1 MFVCESELG
10 ASIAKKDEHSAKNKV
25 ALILALV
32 IDHERDA
39 HVGVGEIGL
48 FLYILI
54 TFMID
59 NKREYK
65 RNFFLRDM
73 SILLSH
79 TRRQLGRANEDI
91 VPGVYLKEL
100 IDNQTELDIWFEY
113 PTVATRTG
121 PKRVQNIA
129 WLPPVTTEADDTPDF
144 ELPPM

>member
-1 MFVCESELG
+1 MNNLRELMNNTF
-10 ASIAKKDEHSAKNKV
+10 A
-25 ALILALV
+25 
-32 IDHERDA
+32 
-39 HVGVGEIGL
+39 GEIAEGKHTAVVKN
-48 FLYILI
+48 FQYVENESNPDNSYILI
-54 TFMID
+54 TFLID

-129 WLPPVTTEADDTPDF
+129 WLPPVSAEADETPDF

>member
-1 MFVCESELG
+1 MTNSL
-10 ASIAKKDEHSAKNKV
+10 
-25 ALILALV
+25 
-32 IDHERDA
+32 RDLMNNTFA
-39 HVGVGEIGL
+39 GEIAEGKHTAVVKN
-48 FLYILI
+48 FQYVENESNPDNSYILI

>member
-1 MFVCESELG
+1 MNNLRELMNNTF
-10 ASIAKKDEHSAKNKV
+10 A
-25 ALILALV
+25 
-32 IDHERDA
+32 
-39 HVGVGEIGL
+39 GEIAEGKHTAIVKN
-48 FLYILI
+48 FQYVENESNPDNSYILI
-54 TFMID
+54 TFLID
-59 NKREYK
+59 GKRDYK

-129 WLPPVTTEADDTPDF
+129 WLPPVSAEADETPDF

>member
-1 MFVCESELG
+1 MNNL
-10 ASIAKKDEHSAKNKV
+10 
-25 ALILALV
+25 
-32 IDHERDA
+32 RDLMNNTFA
-39 HVGVGEIGL
+39 GEIAEGKHTAVIKN
-48 FLYILI
+48 FQYVENESNPDNSYILI

-91 VPGVYLKEL
+91 VPGVYLQEL

>member
-1 MFVCESELG
+1 MNNL
-10 ASIAKKDEHSAKNKV
+10 
-25 ALILALV
+25 
-32 IDHERDA
+32 RDLMNSTFA
-39 HVGVGEIGL
+39 GEIAEGKHTAVVKS
-48 FLYILI
+48 FQYVENESNPDNSYILI
-54 TFMID
+54 TFLID
-59 NKREYK
+59 NKRDYK

-91 VPGVYLKEL
+91 VPGVYLQEL

-129 WLPPVTTEADDTPDF
+129 WLPPVTAEADETPDF

>member
-1 MFVCESELG
+1 MNNLRELMNSTF
-10 ASIAKKDEHSAKNKV
+10 A
-25 ALILALV
+25 
-32 IDHERDA
+32 
-39 HVGVGEIGL
+39 GEIAEGKHTAVVKN
-48 FLYILI
+48 FQYVENESNPDNSYILI
-54 TFMID
+54 TFLID
-59 NKREYK
+59 NKRDYK
-65 RNFFLRDM
+65 RNFFLRDT

-91 VPGVYLKEL
+91 VPGIYLKEL

-129 WLPPVTTEADDTPDF
+129 WLPPVSAEADETPDF

>member
-1 MFVCESELG
+1 MHNL
-10 ASIAKKDEHSAKNKV
+10 
-25 ALILALV
+25 
-32 IDHERDA
+32 RDLMNNTFA
-39 HVGVGEIGL
+39 GEIAEGKHTAVVKN
-48 FLYILI
+48 FQYVENESNPDNSYILI
-54 TFMID
+54 TFLID
-59 NKREYK
+59 NKRDYK

-129 WLPPVTTEADDTPDF
+129 WLPPVSAEADETPDF

>member
-1 MFVCESELG
+1 MTNSL
-10 ASIAKKDEHSAKNKV
+10 
-25 ALILALV
+25 
-32 IDHERDA
+32 RDLMNNTFA
-39 HVGVGEIGL
+39 GEIAEGKHTAIVKN
-48 FLYILI
+48 FQYVENESNPDNSYILI
-54 TFMID
+54 TFLID

-129 WLPPVTTEADDTPDF
+129 WLPPVSAETDETPDF

>member
-1 MFVCESELG
+1 MTNSLRDLMNNTFASEIAEGKHTAVVKDFQYVENESNPDN
-10 ASIAKKDEHSAKNKV
+10 S
-25 ALILALV
+25 
-32 IDHERDA
+32 
-39 HVGVGEIGL
+39 
-48 FLYILI
+48 YILI
-54 TFMID
+54 TFLID

-129 WLPPVTTEADDTPDF
+129 WLPPVSAETDETPDF

>member
-1 MFVCESELG
+1 MTSTL
-10 ASIAKKDEHSAKNKV
+10 KDLMNNTFA
-25 ALILALV
+25 
-32 IDHERDA
+32 
-39 HVGVGEIGL
+39 GEIAEGKHTAVVKN
-48 FLYILI
+48 FQYVENESNPDNSYILI
-54 TFMID
+54 TFLID

-129 WLPPVTTEADDTPDF
+129 WLPPVSAEADETPDF

>member
-1 MFVCESELG
+1 MTNSLTDLMNNTF
-10 ASIAKKDEHSAKNKV
+10 A
-25 ALILALV
+25 
-32 IDHERDA
+32 
-39 HVGVGEIGL
+39 GEIAEGKHTAVVKN
-48 FLYILI
+48 FQYVENESNPDNSYILI
-54 TFMID
+54 TFLID

-91 VPGVYLKEL
+91 IPGLYLREL
-100 IDNQTELDIWFEY
+100 IEDKTELDIWFEY
-113 PTVATRTG
+113 PTVATKTG

-129 WLPPVTTEADDTPDF
+129 WLPPVTAEADETPDF

>member
-1 MFVCESELG
+1 MTNSL
-10 ASIAKKDEHSAKNKV
+10 
-25 ALILALV
+25 
-32 IDHERDA
+32 RDLMNNTFA
-39 HVGVGEIGL
+39 GEISEGKHTAIL
-48 FLYILI
+48 TNFQYVENESNPDNSYILI
-54 TFMID
+54 TFLID
-59 NKREYK
+59 GKRDYK

-129 WLPPVTTEADDTPDF
+129 WLPPVSAEADETPDF

>member
-1 MFVCESELG
+1 MTNSL
-10 ASIAKKDEHSAKNKV
+10 
-25 ALILALV
+25 
-32 IDHERDA
+32 RDLMNNTFA
-39 HVGVGEIGL
+39 GEIAEGKHTAIVKN
-48 FLYILI
+48 FQYIENESNPDNSYILI
-54 TFMID
+54 TFLID

-73 SILLSH
+73 SIMLSH

-129 WLPPVTTEADDTPDF
+129 WLPPVSAEADDTPDF

>member
-1 MFVCESELG
+1 MNNL
-10 ASIAKKDEHSAKNKV
+10 
-25 ALILALV
+25 
-32 IDHERDA
+32 RDLMNNTFA
-39 HVGVGEIGL
+39 GEIAEGKHTAVIKN
-48 FLYILI
+48 FQYVENESNPDNSYILI
-54 TFMID
+54 TFLID
-59 NKREYK
+59 GKRDYK

-91 VPGVYLKEL
+91 VPGVYLQEL
-100 IDNQTELDIWFEY
+100 IDTQTELDIWFEY

-129 WLPPVTTEADDTPDF
+129 WLPPVTTEADETPDF

>member
-1 MFVCESELG
+1 MNNLRELMNSTF
-10 ASIAKKDEHSAKNKV
+10 A
-25 ALILALV
+25 
-32 IDHERDA
+32 
-39 HVGVGEIGL
+39 GEIAEGKHTAIVKN
-48 FLYILI
+48 FQYVENETNPDNSYILI
-54 TFMID
+54 TFLID
-59 NKREYK
+59 GKRDYK

-129 WLPPVTTEADDTPDF
+129 WLPPVSAEADETPDF

>member
-1 MFVCESELG
+1 MNNLRELMNSTF
-10 ASIAKKDEHSAKNKV
+10 A
-25 ALILALV
+25 
-32 IDHERDA
+32 
-39 HVGVGEIGL
+39 GEIAEGKHTAVVKN
-48 FLYILI
+48 FQYVENETNPDNSYILI
-54 TFMID
+54 TFLID
-59 NKREYK
+59 GKRDYK

-129 WLPPVTTEADDTPDF
+129 WLPPVTAEADETPDF

>member
-1 MFVCESELG
+1 MTNSL
-10 ASIAKKDEHSAKNKV
+10 
-25 ALILALV
+25 
-32 IDHERDA
+32 RDLMNNTFA
-39 HVGVGEIGL
+39 GEIAEGKHTAVVKN
-48 FLYILI
+48 FQYVENESNPDNSYILI
-54 TFMID
+54 TFLID

-65 RNFFLRDM
+65 RNFFLRDT

-129 WLPPVTTEADDTPDF
+129 WLPPVSAEADETPDF

>member
-1 MFVCESELG
+1 MNNL
-10 ASIAKKDEHSAKNKV
+10 
-25 ALILALV
+25 
-32 IDHERDA
+32 RDLMNNTFA
-39 HVGVGEIGL
+39 GEIAEGKHTAVIKN
-48 FLYILI
+48 FQYVENESNPDNSYILI

-129 WLPPVTTEADDTPDF
+129 WLPPVSAEADETPDF

>member
-1 MFVCESELG
+1 MTNSL
-10 ASIAKKDEHSAKNKV
+10 KNLMNNTF
-25 ALILALV
+25 A
-32 IDHERDA
+32 
-39 HVGVGEIGL
+39 GEIAEGKHTAVIKN
-48 FLYILI
+48 FQYVENESNPDNSYILI
-54 TFMID
+54 TFLID

-91 VPGVYLKEL
+91 VPGMYLKEL
-100 IDNQTELDIWFEY
+100 IDNQTELNIWFEY

-129 WLPPVTTEADDTPDF
+129 WLPPVSAEADETPDF

>member
-1 MFVCESELG
+1 MNNL
-10 ASIAKKDEHSAKNKV
+10 
-25 ALILALV
+25 
-32 IDHERDA
+32 RDLMNNTF
-39 HVGVGEIGL
+39 VGEIAEGKHTAVVKN
-48 FLYILI
+48 FQYVENESNPDNSYILI
-54 TFMID
+54 TFLID
-59 NKREYK
+59 GKRDYK

-91 VPGVYLKEL
+91 VPGVYLQEL

-129 WLPPVTTEADDTPDF
+129 WLPPITAEADETPDF

>member
-1 MFVCESELG
+1 MNNL
-10 ASIAKKDEHSAKNKV
+10 
-25 ALILALV
+25 
-32 IDHERDA
+32 RDLMNNTFA
-39 HVGVGEIGL
+39 GEIAEGKHTAVVKN
-48 FLYILI
+48 FQYVENESNPDNSYILI
-54 TFMID
+54 TFLID

-129 WLPPVTTEADDTPDF
+129 WLPPVSAETDETPDF

>member
-1 MFVCESELG
+1 MTNSL
-10 ASIAKKDEHSAKNKV
+10 
-25 ALILALV
+25 
-32 IDHERDA
+32 RDLMNNTFA
-39 HVGVGEIGL
+39 GEIAEGKHTAIVKN
-48 FLYILI
+48 FQYVENETNPDNSYILI
-54 TFMID
+54 TFLID

-129 WLPPVTTEADDTPDF
+129 WLPPVTAEADETPDF

>member
-1 MFVCESELG
+1 MTNSLRNLMNNTF
-10 ASIAKKDEHSAKNKV
+10 A
-25 ALILALV
+25 
-32 IDHERDA
+32 
-39 HVGVGEIGL
+39 GEIAEGKHTAVVKN
-48 FLYILI
+48 FQYVENESNPDNSYILI
-54 TFMID
+54 TFLID
-59 NKREYK
+59 NKREYR

-129 WLPPVTTEADDTPDF
+129 WLPPVTAEADETPDF

>member
-1 MFVCESELG
+1 MTNSL
-10 ASIAKKDEHSAKNKV
+10 
-25 ALILALV
+25 
-32 IDHERDA
+32 RDLMNNTFA
-39 HVGVGEIGL
+39 GEIAEGKHTAVVKN
-48 FLYILI
+48 FQYVENESNPDNSYILI
-54 TFMID
+54 TFLID

-91 VPGVYLKEL
+91 VPGMYIKEL

-129 WLPPVTTEADDTPDF
+129 WLPPVTAEADETPDF

>member
-1 MFVCESELG
+1 MNNL
-10 ASIAKKDEHSAKNKV
+10 
-25 ALILALV
+25 
-32 IDHERDA
+32 RDLMNNTFA
-39 HVGVGEIGL
+39 GEIAEGKHTAVVKN
-48 FLYILI
+48 FQYVENESNPDNSYILI
-54 TFMID
+54 TFLID

-100 IDNQTELDIWFEY
+100 IDNQTKLDIWFEY

-129 WLPPVTTEADDTPDF
+129 WLPPVTAEADETPDF

>member
-1 MFVCESELG
+1 MNNLRELMNNTF
-10 ASIAKKDEHSAKNKV
+10 A
-25 ALILALV
+25 
-32 IDHERDA
+32 
-39 HVGVGEIGL
+39 GEIAEGKHTAVVKN
-48 FLYILI
+48 FQYVENESNPDNSYILI
-54 TFMID
+54 TFLID

-91 VPGVYLKEL
+91 VPGVYLQEL

-129 WLPPVTTEADDTPDF
+129 WLPPVSAEADETPDF

>member
-1 MFVCESELG
+1 MNNL
-10 ASIAKKDEHSAKNKV
+10 
-25 ALILALV
+25 
-32 IDHERDA
+32 RDLMNNTFA
-39 HVGVGEIGL
+39 GEIAEGKHTAIVKN
-48 FLYILI
+48 FQYAENETNPDNSYILI
-54 TFMID
+54 TFLID

-79 TRRQLGRANEDI
+79 TRRPLGRANEDI

>member
-1 MFVCESELG
+1 MTKSL
-10 ASIAKKDEHSAKNKV
+10 
-25 ALILALV
+25 
-32 IDHERDA
+32 RDLMNNTFA
-39 HVGVGEIGL
+39 GEIAEGKHTAVVKN
-48 FLYILI
+48 FQYVEDESNPDNSYILI
-54 TFMID
+54 TFLID

-129 WLPPVTTEADDTPDF
+129 WLPPVSAEADETPDF

>member
-1 MFVCESELG
+1 MTNSL
-10 ASIAKKDEHSAKNKV
+10 
-25 ALILALV
+25 
-32 IDHERDA
+32 RDLMNNTFA
-39 HVGVGEIGL
+39 GEIAEGKHTAVVKN
-48 FLYILI
+48 FQYVENESNPDNSYILI
-54 TFMID
+54 TFLID

-129 WLPPVTTEADDTPDF
+129 WLPPISAEADETPDF

>member
-1 MFVCESELG
+1 MNNLRELMNSTF
-10 ASIAKKDEHSAKNKV
+10 A
-25 ALILALV
+25 
-32 IDHERDA
+32 
-39 HVGVGEIGL
+39 GEIAEGKHTAIVKN
-48 FLYILI
+48 FQYVENESNPDNSYILI
-54 TFMID
+54 TFLID

-100 IDNQTELDIWFEY
+100 IDNQTELDVWFEY

-129 WLPPVTTEADDTPDF
+129 WLPPVSAEADETPDF

>member
-1 MFVCESELG
+1 MTNSL
-10 ASIAKKDEHSAKNKV
+10 
-25 ALILALV
+25 
-32 IDHERDA
+32 RDLMNNTFA
-39 HVGVGEIGL
+39 GEIAEGKHTAVVKN
-48 FLYILI
+48 FQYVENESNPDNSYILI
-54 TFMID
+54 TFLID

-73 SILLSH
+73 SIFLSH

-129 WLPPVTTEADDTPDF
+129 WLPPVSAEADETPDF